1 MSKFQPSNP
10 FKRAREGGNPFA
22 LSSRAAAC
30 TLWAGR
36 FLRRK
41 NPFQSKTVSWPFPHP
56 EIRRIPPEPMG
67 PEAQNPLDSA
77 FLPKAKLPRLK
88 LEV

>member
-1 MSKFQPSNP
+1 MAKFQPSNP
-10 FKRAREGGNPFA
+10 FKKAREGGNPFA

-30 TLWAGR
+30 TPGAER

-56 EIRRIPPEPMG
+56 EIRRISTETDGAGGAEPPG
-67 PEAQNPLDSA
+67 
-77 FLPKAKLPRLK
+77 FCVLPKAKLPRLK